1 MSNKKINPQ
10 ADLLFILFLIVLL
23 LVFFIALAGYRPV
36 TRRAPLMVMIPL
48 SLMVLGETVRVIKRL
63 RSVRKENP
71 EESSIFPTLDKK
83 WLKKALQIVVWLIV
97 LLIMIYFSG
106 HIGGIALFL
115 LIFLKYISREPWK
128 VSMGVAAG
136 ATLGLYVL
144 FEKILMIPLH
154 RGVIY
159 DTVSAWLWS

>member
-10 ADLLFILFLIVLL
+10 ADFLFILFLIVLL
-23 LVFFIALAGYRPV
+23 IVFFIALAGYRPV
-36 TRRAPLMVMIPL
+36 TRRAPLVVMIPL
-48 SLMVLGETVRVIKRL
+48 SLMVLGETVRVIRRL
-63 RSVRKENP
+63 RTVRRENP
-71 EESSIFPTLDKK
+71 EEAFILPRLDKK
-83 WLKKALQIVVWLIV
+83 ILKKALQIVVWLII
-97 LLIMIYFSG
+97 LLIMIYFAG
-106 HIGGIALFL
+106 HVGGIAIFL
-115 LIFLKYISREPWK
+115 LIFLRYISREPWK
-128 VSMGVAAG
+128 ISMAVAVG